1 MVLIWLCHNK
11 RLKFTQATLR
21 WSLAFFPPSS
31 FPSSSPSS
39 LLCVSH
45 TSPLF
50 PSFPSFQPSPL
61 RRCSKMTCVYNDDL
75 SSGTTPPPFYPL
87 TFTTLASAIPRC
99 DPYRLCAPCTY
110 TRYCDVATFPRP

>member
-21 WSLAFFPPSS
+21 RSLAFFPPSS
-31 FPSSSPSS
+31 FPSASLPSSSPSS
-39 LLCVSH
+39 LLCVSR

-61 RRCSKMTCVYNDDL
+61 RRCSKMTCVCDDDL

-87 TFTTLASAIPRC
+87 TFTTSRALSRATTPTDFVCLAH
-99 DPYRLCAPCTY
+99 
-110 TRYCDVATFPRP
+110 TRATET